1 MAHWPSSSSA
11 RQGPWWPSPG
21 KEVRMSMPSA
31 EAMCSPHESINS
43 RMAPGA
49 ARPPRLETDMVQA
62 RPSPWPP
69 LCLQDVVLFRAQSW
83 PGCRTRPWLSLCVLS
98 APVPWTLLGQQSRDA
113 AHWTGL
119 AKREAQLT
127 YALRLSLRSGQ
138 RPCRADPSVA
148 PPTLAD
154 LDCSLR
160 DLEPAPRLWETA
172 LSGLGLASVRS
183 WTSCLSQGWGQPA
196 WPQGRGPG
204 AGPSP

>member
-1 MAHWPSSSSA
+1 
-11 RQGPWWPSPG
+11 
-21 KEVRMSMPSA
+21 MSMPSA

-160 DLEPAPRLWETA
+160 DLEPAPCLWETA